1 MSMNVL
7 KVGGMSCG
15 ACVRHVNE
23 ALQPL
28 EGVENVDVDLASG
41 IVRVHGSTDSAS
53 LIAALDEAGYPAEV
67 AAETAAPAAAK
78 SGCGG
83 AGGCGCR

>member
-1 MSMNVL
+1 MSMTVL

-28 EGVENVDVDLASG
+28 PGVENVAVDLASG
-41 IVRVHGSTDSAS
+41 IVRVQGTADSAT

-67 AAETAAPAAAK
+67 ATETAAPAGK
-78 SGCGG
+78 TGCGG
-83 AGGCGCR
+83 SGGCGCR